1 MKIFLRKKEAKKKET
16 KEENTTKLENLEKK
30 WLKREGEL
38 AVDLYETQNYLVLRS
53 AIAGVKPE
61 DLDIFIE
68 KDVLTIKGKRE
79 EPNNQQKKNFFFQ
92 ECYFGPFSREIILPV
107 EVDNSRAKAEIT
119 NGILIIRIP
128 KLQREKKRKI
138 EVKQLNK
145 RGRNKRTNLS

>member
-92 ECYFGPFSREIILPV
+92 ECYFGPFFREIILPV

-119 NGILIIRIP
+119 NGILIIKIP

>member
-119 NGILIIRIP
+119 NGILIIKIP

>member
-1 MKIFLRKKEAKKKET
+1 MCIR
-16 KEENTTKLENLEKK
+16 
-30 WLKREGEL
+30 
-38 AVDLYETQNYLVLRS
+38 DSYLVLRS

-119 NGILIIRIP
+119 NGILIIKIP